1 MSKLSRFI
9 LQVVAVGIAAAVV
22 ILLIQPAGLNGKLP
36 VVEVRQAPV
45 NAQPPTNGPV
55 SYADAVDQ
63 AAPAVVNIFTAR
75 TVVERTPLQSDPFF
89 GQFQER
95 GETLRRRTQ
104 TSLGSGVILSA
115 QGYLLTNNHVI
126 AGAEAIA
133 VLLAD
138 GRSFEASVV
147 GTDPDTDLA
156 VLKIAARDDLP
167 TLTVGRSSDL
177 RVGDVVLAI
186 GNPFGVGQTV
196 TQGIVS
202 ATGRHSLGINT
213 YEDFIQTDAA
223 INPGNSGGALVNAH
237 GDLVAINTAI
247 FSQSGGSHG
256 IGFAIPVDL
265 ARDVMTQIIEHGEV
279 IRGWLGV
286 EAQDVTPQLAES
298 FGLPDTHGVLIAGIY
313 PDGPADRAGMR
324 PGDVIIEVDGE
335 VIEQAYEALNLIAL
349 AQPGETV
356 TITLWRDGRRVEAKT
371 TVAKRPTAR
380 AE

>member
-1 MSKLSRFI
+1 MKISKLSRFI

-22 ILLIQPAGLNGKLP
+22 ILLIQPNGPNGKLP
-36 VVEVRQAPV
+36 VVEVRQAPEV
-45 NAQPPTNGPV
+45 ALPRERGPV
-55 SYADAVDQ
+55 SYADAVEQ

-75 TVVERTPLQSDPFF
+75 TVVERTPLESDPFF
-89 GQFQER
+89 GQFQDR
-95 GETLRRRTQ
+95 GETLRKRTQ

-126 AGAEAIA
+126 AGAETIA

-138 GRSFEASVV
+138 GRSFEAQVV

-156 VLKIAARDDLP
+156 VLKIKARDDLP
-167 TLTVGRSSDL
+167 SITVGRSSAL
-177 RVGDVVLAI
+177 RVGDVVMAI

-223 INPGNSGGALVNAH
+223 INPGNSGGALVNAL
-237 GDLVAINTAI
+237 GELVAINTAI

-286 EAQDVTPQLAES
+286 EAQDMTPQLAES
-298 FGLPDTHGVLIAGIY
+298 FGLPDTRGVLIAGIY
-313 PDGPADRAGMR
+313 PGGPADQGGLR
-324 PGDVIIEVDGE
+324 PGDVILEVEGE
-335 VIEQAYEALNLIAL
+335 TIEQAHEALNLIAL
-349 AQPGETV
+349 VRPGETV
-356 TITLWRDGRRVEAKT
+356 RITLWRNGKRVEAQT
-371 TVAKRPTAR
+371 VVAKRPR